1 MENELE
7 EKITNWNDN
16 REEHIVIIW
25 LLICQKIFMALKT
38 RIDKTLKLINRN
50 TKNQKI
56 INRKTI

>member
-25 LLICQKIFMALKT
+25 LLTCQKIFMALKT